1 MKAFRTSITPLGF
14 RSKAR
19 APNIPFSTPEHVL
32 LKATVLKSRGR
43 VSYRAHG
50 QPSVQSAYTCFKRSR
65 LWVSSSRTRLCSARA
80 SAEHRPC
87 FQRACRDRANLPD
100 MRGPVLAPAC
110 GIFRL
115 ALPGP
120 DTTRR
125 TLFEN
130 RRTCWLRFG
139 HGNVAQW
146 PILRALRIVH
156 LPLK

>member
-1 MKAFRTSITPLGF
+1 MRREAAGSADLHLFQELPTLDQQLTRTLLLRPRFGRIKPMF
-14 RSKAR
+14 PAR
-19 APNIPFSTPEHVL
+19 MPRPPFGGAVRYS
-32 LKATVLKSRGR
+32 
-43 VSYRAHG
+43 
-50 QPSVQSAYTCFKRSR
+50 
-65 LWVSSSRTRLCSARA
+65 
-80 SAEHRPC
+80 HR
-87 FQRACRDRANLPD
+87 R
-100 MRGPVLAPAC
+100 AC